1 MTGGDAA
8 AVAAAGLHPTG
19 TVFVAGGAGM
29 AGTAIVEALLRHR
42 PEGRVRATCRTTPPA
57 MADERVEHVTLD
69 LLDKGAVT
77 AALSGCE
84 AAVLAA
90 AEGGGIRTLV
100 DEPWRQVGPNLILAS
115 TWLDALHEAGVRRG
129 LLVGSATCYQPFEGT
144 IREDQ
149 LDWNQDP
156 SPEVFGVGW
165 VTRAAEKL
173 CEFWGRAA
181 GLDIVRVRAGN
192 IYGPRA
198 RFDPAR
204 SNFIPALIRKADE
217 LASSHRRTLEV
228 WGGPDVMRDV
238 IYSGDF
244 GDAIVRLLEA
254 PHAAGQV
261 FNVGSGRGVSVG
273 DVVKAV
279 LRIADNED
287 VEVVYTAAG
296 PSSARSRVLDCERLF
311 TAVHWAP
318 PTSLENGL
326 RETLR
331 WWRANR
337 TTWQR

>member
-1 MTGGDAA
+1 MIS
-8 AVAAAGLHPTG
+8 VATAGLNPTG
-19 TVFVAGGAGM
+19 TVLVAGGAGM

-42 PEGRVRATCRTTPPA
+42 PEGRVRATCRVTPPGI
-57 MADERVEHVTLD
+57 ADERVEHVTLD

-90 AEGGGIRTLV
+90 AEGGGIRALA

-115 TWLDALHEAGVRRG
+115 TWLEALHEAGVRRA
-129 LLVGSATCYQPFEGT
+129 LLVGSATCYQPFEGI

-156 SPEVFGVGW
+156 SPEAFGVGW
-165 VTRAAEKL
+165 VARCTEKL

-204 SNFIPALIRKADE
+204 SNFIPALIRKADD
-217 LASSHRRTLEV
+217 LASSHPRTLEV
-228 WGGPDVMRDV
+228 WGGPDVTRDV
-238 IYSGDF
+238 IYSRDF
-244 GDAIVRLLEA
+244 GDAVARLLDA
-254 PHAAGQV
+254 PHVGGRV
-261 FNVGSGRGVSVG
+261 FNVGSGRPVRVA
-273 DVVKAV
+273 DVVKAL
-279 LRIADNED
+279 LRLTDNED
-287 VEVVYTAAG
+287 VEVMYTAAG
-296 PSSARSRVLDCERLF
+296 PSSARSRVLNCDAIFRELG
-311 TAVHWAP
+311 WAP
-318 PTSLENGL
+318 QTTLEDGL

-337 TTWQR
+337 TTWAK